1 MFKKLFNKKIIITF
15 IVTLLITGLTLTIIL
30 VKDKIPLLRQST
42 TDWAFDV
49 YDKAKVAGVS
59 HYIFIGEVINEVETL
74 YDEKGR
80 GAYTIYDVRV
90 IENIKGELV
99 LDVVRLQKEGGL
111 SKDKSFYDVLED
123 DFILQ
128 RGDICMFYARA
139 TKDDELFIPGGPNG
153 NNLIYSAKDP
163 AKSISFEVYS
173 KTTEYVETVRAYEN
187 EVYPFDPEKQSKEER
202 VSKYDVD
209 YAAKKAAIEKNKN

>member
-99 LDVVRLQKEGGL
+99 LDVVRLRKSGGL
-111 SKDKSFYDVLED
+111 SKDKNYYDILED
-123 DFILQ
+123 DFLPK
-128 RGDICMFYARA
+128 RGDICMFYTKA
-139 TKDDELFIPGGPNG
+139 TREDELFIPDGPNG

-173 KTTEYVETVRAYEN
+173 KTTEYVEAVKAYEN
-187 EVYPFDPEKQSKEER
+187 EEYPYDYPKEER

-209 YAAKKAAIEKNKN
+209 YAAKKAAIEKNQLTY